1 MTGATTGLLPGFLT
15 QVRER
20 PDAPALVWHGEET
33 SYRELYESA
42 GRERERLALLGL
54 PAGEPVG
61 ILAEKSPDAIAL
73 VLGCLLAHRP
83 FLLPSPH
90 LGEQL
95 LTQLF
100 AQAGCRHVVAPGG
113 EPRSVPAPA
122 RSAAYPVPPR
132 TAFMLTTSGST
143 GLPKTV
149 PLDEQ
154 AVDRFVTWAGPAF
167 AVAPGTTVL
176 NYAPINFDLCFLDV
190 WTTLAH
196 GGRVVLVDPDKAV
209 DGRHLL
215 DLLLRHDVEIVQAV
229 PMFYRLVLDAARRA
243 GVLLPSVRRAAFTG
257 DVLPERT
264 LAELREVL
272 PAARLTNIYGCTET
286 NDSFTYDVDTTAT
299 VFGPLPIGTPLP
311 GVSVLVLDADGR
323 EVTGPGAGEL
333 HVRTPFQTAGYLDPA
348 RSRDR
353 FTGHPL
359 GHDDGTWFRTG
370 DLVRRD
376 ADGLLYLTG
385 RSDFQVKVR
394 GVAVN
399 TAEIEQVLL
408 SHPAVL
414 EAGVAAEPDPLTGKR
429 LVAGVRRAPGS
440 GLNSLLLKE
449 HCARSL
455 PRAAV
460 PGVLRI
466 TDEPLPKT
474 ATGKVDRTA
483 LDRLGGP
490 SRPPSPA
497 PDHSRRLT
505 TVEGRTS

>member
-1 MTGATTGLLPGFLT
+1 MTGQGPITGLLPGFLT

-42 GRERERLALLGL
+42 GRERERLALLGP

-95 LTQLF
+95 LTRLF
-100 AQAGCRHVVAPGG
+100 AQAGCGYVLTPGG
-113 EPRSVPAPA
+113 EPRGVRVPA

-154 AVDRFVTWAGPAF
+154 AVDRFVSWAGPAF

-176 NYAPINFDLCFLDV
+176 NYAPLNFDLCFLDV

-257 DVLPERT
+257 DALPERT
-264 LAELREVL
+264 LAELREML

-286 NDSFTYDVDTTAT
+286 NDSFTYDVGTPAT
-299 VFGPLPIGTPLP
+299 ESGPLPIGTPLP
-311 GVSVLVLDADGR
+311 GVSVLVLDAEGR

-348 RSRDR
+348 RSRGR

-359 GHDDGTWFRTG
+359 GHDDGAWFRTG

-376 ADGLLYLTG
+376 ADGLLHLTG

-414 EAGVAAEPDPLTGKR
+414 EAGVAAQPDPLTGKR

-449 HCARSL
+449 HCARAL

-474 ATGKVDRTA
+474 LTGKVDRTA
-483 LDRLGGP
+483 LDRLSGP
-490 SRPPSPA
+490 SRA
-497 PDHSRRLT
+497 PDQSRRLT